1 MTPSPL
7 KYIDDNVY
15 SLYPDN
21 RIVGFYLYDVY
32 NEMVGRIQGLMVD
45 PESYHPKYLVLTVG
59 GFLFTDGKM
68 VLLPKDHYETIEMGK
83 VKTSWRRDS
92 IQQSPSIN
100 DIQSLTLERE
110 QVILGYYDLEPY
122 WDVTETNSNL

>member
-7 KYIDDNVY
+7 KYINDNIY

-21 RIVGFYLYDVY
+21 RIVGFYLYDIQD
-32 NEMVGRIQGLMVD
+32 EMVARIQGLMVD
-45 PESYHPKYLVLTVG
+45 PESYNPRYLVLTIG
-59 GFLFTDGKM
+59 GFLFTDGKI
-68 VLLPKDHYETIEMGK
+68 VLFPKDHYETVKMGK

-100 DIQSLTLERE
+100 DAQSLTLEKE
-110 QVILGYYDLEPY
+110 QMILGYYDLEPY
-122 WDVTETNSNL
+122 WDVTETNINP

>member
-7 KYIDDNVY
+7 KYIDDNIY
-15 SLYPDN
+15 SLYPGN
-21 RIVGFYLYDVY
+21 RIVGYYLYDIQ
-32 NEMVGRIQGLMVD
+32 NELVGRIQGLMVD
-45 PESYHPKYLVLTVG
+45 PESFNPRYLVLTIG
-59 GFLFTDGKM
+59 GFLFTEGKI
-68 VLLPKDHYETIEMGK
+68 VLFPKAHYEALELGK

-100 DIQSLTLERE
+100 DVRSLTLEKE

-122 WDVTETNSNL
+122 WDATETKLNS